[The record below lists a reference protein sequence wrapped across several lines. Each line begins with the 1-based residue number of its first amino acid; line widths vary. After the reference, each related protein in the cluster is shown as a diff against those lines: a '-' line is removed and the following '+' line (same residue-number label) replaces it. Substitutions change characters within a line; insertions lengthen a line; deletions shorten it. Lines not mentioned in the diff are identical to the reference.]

1 MASSHLETA
10 IRINID
16 TREGVGNV
24 EALNA
29 AVKKTLTELGRGADF
44 DALEKLRQQAA
55 EGKLNVAELDDGL
68 RDLWLVYQ
76 KLSSEA
82 ADKDLLGLRAHQ
94 EIQEE
99 IDATRAAYERLKA
112 SGKLT
117 SAELAQAA
125 LKTEERVRALESQ
138 TNGWADS
145 LFRAKMALIGAAG
158 AGAGLVKIAGAGIQ
172 FESAMADVA
181 KVVDGTQAQ
190 MAALS
195 GRLKE
200 MSTAMPIAA
209 SGLAQI
215 AAAGGQLGVPIEKL
229 ETFVDLAAKMSTAF
243 GMSADEA
250 GQAVAK
256 LTNIFGLPIEQVE
269 ALGDAINTLGNTT
282 AATESSIVEVL
293 TRIGGT
299 AKQFGLTAEQASALA
314 STMLSMGVSAQVAGT
329 GINALL
335 NKLQTASVQGKDFQD
350 ALATMGISAQQ
361 LAADIQN
368 NPQAALTE
376 FLRTLE
382 TLDKASRA
390 EILTRLFGAEFQDDI
405 ARLLGGLGQY
415 EQALT
420 RVGDSA
426 QTAGAMQQEF
436 MTRTQTTEAQIEML
450 KNSVQAVA
458 ITLGEAMLPVLR
470 AAITTAG
477 GVVEGLRAV
486 VETVP
491 GVAAIATA
499 FATAAAAGGTLKF
512 TLLALNVAG
521 VKSFTQIATAAGAL
535 NEKISLVTLG
545 AKNLTSFLN
554 RATLVFSAWQF
565 GVEVGEALRQKFAEV
580 ELAGVAV
587 AEAIAKIGATMVYV
601 KDYVF
606 ALFTDDTIDAAAG
619 RYLDSL
625 EEIHAGYADVAQ
637 AALDARNKST
647 EAAEASAQASAQTG
661 EAAKDAA
668 VQILTSAQA
677 ANNLQSA
684 LKAAGEAGK
693 EAGDA
698 LRAAL
703 TGFDLG
709 DTSAIHVLIAEMD
722 TVGARAVAMREQI
735 QAALSGMSTAEMAA
749 FTEQLQAAFDN
760 GDISAR
766 QFAEV
771 NEQIV
776 SASLQKLG
784 LTASEALGRIGDPAR
799 EAIGAFETLA
809 ARIGGTEDS
818 AEAKMQALARAGEAV
833 ISKLKTGA
841 ELDAFVA
848 RLHEMAANG
857 EISAEV
863 AERLTAKV
871 EEQRAALKN
880 ADAAAESHA
889 EKLRKAADAARDEA
903 QALTQSSSAAV
914 QLARAQ
920 LDLARAGGDANE
932 IREASVALAQA
943 EAANADAVAAAKQKE
958 ADAALADAQAL
969 QAELLAK
976 GQLDA
981 AAQTQIR
988 NAFAAAEAKQ
998 VEAEAARVAASAAS
1012 AQAQAASG
1020 AGEASAQA
1028 AEKTAA
1034 AHGKAASAAESSA
1047 GAQVISWQ
1055 SIARAGRITADEL
1068 NQYADAIQ
1076 GAWMRTKD
1084 LITSKSLYFNAQG
1097 VGQKIQEEMR
1107 AAIEMAKS
1115 VDNAIA
1121 SLQSGHATLR
1131 DMQQAAGIAQSAVG
1145 KVGDERLSALRS
1157 ALQDAQNRMRE
1168 LSATARDAL
1177 GSVRDELDQLRGN
1190 TEALEKRRGEEK
1202 LRELHAKLAEA
1213 QAQGNTQ
1220 AAGDLAEAIRLQK
1233 ELNAEKLKAAR
1244 EEKAER
1250 NRDTRN
1256 TGSASSTGSASAG
1269 GGVQTVRTV
1278 NVRLGNTA
1286 ARVIADDEAALL
1298 RMIEQARTAS

>member
-1 MASSHLETA
+1 MTSPLEAA
-10 IRINID
+10 IRINIK
-16 TREGVGNV
+16 TT
-24 EALNA
+24 EAINNMAALDA
-29 AVKKTLTELGRGADF
+29 AVKKTLQELGRGADF

-55 EGKLNVAELDDGL
+55 EGKLNVDELDGSL
-68 RDLWLVYQ
+68 RELWEVYQ
-76 KLSSEA
+76 KLGAEA
-82 ADKDLLGLRAHQ
+82 ADKDLLGIRAHQ
-94 EIQEE
+94 DIQEE

-112 SGKLT
+112 SGKLS

-125 LKTEERVRALESQ
+125 LKTEERVRALEKQ

-145 LFRAKMALIGAAG
+145 LMNAKTALAGIGGAA
-158 AGAGLVKIAGAGIQ
+158 AGLVKVAGEAAK
-172 FESAMADVA
+172 FESAMAGVK
-181 KVVDGTQAQ
+181 KVVDGSSQQ
-190 MAALS
+190 MAGLS
-195 GRLKE
+195 DRIKQ
-200 MSTAMPIAA
+200 MSREIPLAAAELAAIAE
-209 SGLAQI
+209 
-215 AAAGGQLGVPIEKL
+215 AGGQLGVPIEKL
-229 ETFVDLAAKMSTAF
+229 ETFVELAAKMSTAF
-243 GMSADEA
+243 NMTADEA

-405 ARLLGGLGQY
+405 ARLMNGLGQY
-415 EQALT
+415 EQALA
-420 RVGDSA
+420 RVGDAS
-426 QTAGAMQQEF
+426 QTAGAMSREF
-436 MTRTQTTEAQIEML
+436 QAQLDATDNQLQLL
-450 KNSVQAVA
+450 KNAFDQVLITVGEGMLPFVRQWAFFLGSITKGVNAVA
-458 ITLGEAMLPVLR
+458 EACPPLAALGITL
-470 AAITTAG
+470 
-477 GVVEGLRAV
+477 
-486 VETVP
+486 
-491 GVAAIATA
+491 ATIVSVSGALKLA
-499 FATAAAAGGTLKF
+499 FAAVRIAGIQAF
-512 TLLALNVAG
+512 TG
-521 VKSFTQIATAAGAL
+521 IGTAAGLSKAAIDGVL
-535 NEKISLVTLG
+535 ASAGGLAKVLG
-545 AKNLTSFLN
+545 FLAKAGLAFQVGWNLGEWA
-554 RATLVFSAWQF
+554 REQF
-565 GVEVGEALRQKFAEV
+565 QEV
-580 ELAGVAV
+580 ELAGMALMQGLQEIGVHLRSLFDWDDGA
-587 AEAIAKIGATMVYV
+587 AERKAAELAKIRDTYGDMAVSAIRAREEGQKTATET
-601 KDYVF
+601 
-606 ALFTDDTIDAAAG
+606 AE
-619 RYLDSL
+619 SL
-625 EEIHAGYADVAQ
+625 E
-637 AALDARNKST
+637 
-647 EAAEASAQASAQTG
+647 QTG
-661 EAAKDAA
+661 EAAKGAA

-684 LKAAGEAGK
+684 LKAAGEEGK

-698 LRAAL
+698 LRDAL
-703 TGFDLG
+703 NGFDLD
-709 DTSAIHVLIAEMD
+709 DTTGIKALTEALEEGGKKAASLRTEL
-722 TVGARAVAMREQI
+722 
-735 QAALSGMSTAEMAA
+735 QAALDGMDAAQLAATAAQIDEA
-749 FTEQLQAAFDN
+749 FER
-760 GDISAR
+760 GEISAR
-766 QFAEV
+766 QFAEL
-771 NEQIV
+771 NEQVV
-776 SASLQKLG
+776 SASFQKIG
-784 LTASEALGRIGDPAR
+784 LSANEAMGRVSGAAAEGIESFGLLAKRIAGTA
-799 EAIGAFETLA
+799 
-809 ARIGGTEDS
+809 DS
-818 AEAKMQALARAGEAV
+818 PEAKMQALARAGEAV

-857 EISAEV
+857 EISAEA
-863 AERLTAKV
+863 AERLTATV

-981 AAQTQIR
+981 AAQIQIR

-998 VEAEAARVAASAAS
+998 VEAEAARVAASAAN

-1034 AHGKAASAAESSA
+1034 AHDKAASAAESSA
-1047 GAQVISWQ
+1047 GAQVISWR

-1084 LITSKSLYFNAQG
+1084 LITSKSLYYNAQG

-1107 AAIEMAKS
+1107 AAIAMAKS

-1131 DMQQAAGIAQSAVG
+1131 DMQQAAGIARDAVG
-1145 KVGDERLSALRS
+1145 KVGDERLNALRS

-1168 LSATARDAL
+1168 LSDTARDAL

-1202 LRELHAKLAEA
+1202 LRELQAKLAEA

-1256 TGSASSTGSASAG
+1256 TGSTGSTSAGSAG